1 MKSRAVAIATLL
13 SLLSL
18 SAPVTLAEAGCG
30 CDKPPPPLASIRPA
44 FASPGNTVRLF
55 EPGIRDGVTYTV
67 KFVDE
72 SAGSSEPAPKV
83 LATARTL
90 RDFAD
95 GIYKPQLVVQAPN
108 LPPGPTRVIVL
119 SGNTEVL
126 KIPAKDFT
134 MLQRPLVLPEADG
147 LTIADCYRAAVGAD
161 GTVYLPVDISAIAE
175 HMLFSGIGWNYPLL
189 FDGNDIVI
197 YNTQGVLMQLLG
209 PKQEGIFAIADPGSP
224 HSFELIYDRH
234 EFETYRAKHTHQG
247 GYGLDPRDPEW
258 HSDGTR
264 HIDHDH
270 LVIAIQ
276 GIVEFEGVPSPGVTP
291 PFTMDIATVLA
302 EGSSG
307 PAATTTIPWSDECSA
322 AGN

>member
-1 MKSRAVAIATLL
+1 
-13 SLLSL
+13 
-18 SAPVTLAEAGCG
+18 VTL
-30 CDKPPPPLASIRPA
+30 
-44 FASPGNTVRLF
+44 FA
-55 EPGIRDGVTYTV
+55 PGIRDGVTYTV
-67 KFVDE
+67 QFVGG
-72 SAGSSEPAPKV
+72 SAGSSGAALWV
-83 LATARTL
+83 FARATTR

-95 GIYKPQLVVQAPN
+95 GVRKPQLVVQAPD
-108 LPPGPTRVIVL
+108 LPPGPTRVIV
-119 SGNTEVL
+119 SRGYTKVL
-126 KIPAKDFT
+126 TVPAEDFT

-147 LTIADCYRAAVGAD
+147 LTIAECYRAAVGAD

-189 FDGNDIVI
+189 FDGYDIVI

-209 PKQEGIFAIADPGSP
+209 PKQEGIFAIADPGAP

-234 EFETYRAKHTHQG
+234 EFETYRADHAHQG
-247 GYGLDPRDPEW
+247 GRGLDPTDPQW

-291 PFTMDIATVLA
+291 PFTMDIATVLP

-307 PAATTTIPWSDECSA
+307 PAATTTIPWSHECGS
-322 AGN
+322 N

>member
-1 MKSRAVAIATLL
+1 MKSRAVAIAALL

-18 SAPVTLAEAGCG
+18 SAPVTPAKAGCG

-44 FASPGNTVRLF
+44 FASPGNTVTLF
-55 EPGIRDGVTYTV
+55 APGIRDGVTY
-67 KFVDE
+67 FVQFVGG
-72 SAGSSEPAPKV
+72 SAGSSGAAPWV
-83 LATARTL
+83 FARATTR

-95 GIYKPQLVVQAPN
+95 GAYKPQLVVRAPD
-108 LPPGPTRVIVL
+108 LPPGPTRVIV
-119 SGNTEVL
+119 SRGYTKVL
-126 KIPAKDFT
+126 TVPAEDFT

-147 LTIADCYRAAVGAD
+147 LTIAECYRAAVGAD

-189 FDGNDIVI
+189 FDGYDIVI

-234 EFETYRAKHTHQG
+234 EFETYRADHAHQG
-247 GYGLDPRDPEW
+247 GRGLDPTDPQW

-276 GIVEFEGVPSPGVTP
+276 GIVESEGVPSPGVTP
-291 PFTMDIATVLA
+291 PFTMDIATVLP
-302 EGSSG
+302 EGSSR
-307 PAATTTIPWSDECSA
+307 PAATTTIPWSDKCGS
-322 AGN
+322 N